1 MKNLQKIKDYL
12 NIKKDYYEE
21 QEINFKKLKDKHS
34 NEKKLYSALDVDI
47 DSYQKCR
54 QLIDDVLDQ
63 IKNIERM
70 I

>member
-1 MKNLQKIKDYL
+1 MEDLQKIKDYL
-12 NIKKDYYEE
+12 KIRKEFFEE

-54 QLIDDVLDQ
+54 QLIDDVLNQ
-63 IKNIERM
+63 IKDIERM